1 MNIGEDSGREIR
13 KDRKMILREE
23 RLKKEKLVEVQKT
36 GTDSSSCYNLKLGSD
51 CSLGKDL
58 SKSGK

>member
-1 MNIGEDSGREIR
+1 MNIEEGSGREMS
-13 KDRKMILREE
+13 RKMILREE

-36 GTDSSSCYNLKLGSD
+36 RTDSSSCYNLKLGSN